1 MAAGFNGSK
10 VVICKGDLTP
20 ERLITHLSA
29 SGDGG
34 HLAVDCEMMGLKPPR
49 DRLCL
54 VQMCDENKNVSLV
67 QIQLGQ
73 QEAPNLQKLLEAE
86 NVIKLFHFGR
96 ADLAFLRYQLG
107 IMVNPV
113 FCTKIASKLA
123 RTYTERHGLREL
135 ARELLGLDLNKN
147 QQSSD
152 WGRDTLTQEQIEYAS
167 NDVLFLIEL
176 KKILEKILIREG
188 RLELAQKC
196 FEQIHLMVEL
206 DLLDYNF
213 VFEHNTPKG

>member
-1 MAAGFNGSK
+1 
-10 VVICKGDLTP
+10 
-20 ERLITHLSA
+20 
-29 SGDGG
+29 
-34 HLAVDCEMMGLKPPR
+34 
-49 DRLCL
+49 
-54 VQMCDENKNVSLV
+54 
-67 QIQLGQ
+67 
-73 QEAPNLQKLLEAE
+73 
-86 NVIKLFHFGR
+86 
-96 ADLAFLRYQLG
+96 
-107 IMVNPV
+107 MVNPV

-188 RLELAQKC
+188 RLDLAQKC